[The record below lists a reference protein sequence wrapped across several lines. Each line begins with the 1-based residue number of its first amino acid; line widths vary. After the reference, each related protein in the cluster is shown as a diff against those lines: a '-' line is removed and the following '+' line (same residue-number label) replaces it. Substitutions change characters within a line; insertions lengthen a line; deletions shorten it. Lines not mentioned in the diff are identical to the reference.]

1 FNLSLS
7 GIFFILAI
15 PTFISFIALS
25 LKVIYEKSKNKQ
37 VLKLE
42 ESL

>member
-1 FNLSLS
+1 
-7 GIFFILAI
+7 
-15 PTFISFIALS
+15 FIALS
-25 LKVIYEKSKNKQ
+25 LKVIYEKSKHKQ